1 MSAKLITGNGFS
13 PIMASDDADYQA
25 GISGN
30 ATLIMPVGSQM
41 ALAIE
46 DANTIKADDGV
57 IVTKEGRRIQIEN
70 GAIEEWVIP
79 TGTQGQTKYYIIGFH
94 LYTDESANEL
104 CESFV
109 EAMSNATDTIPE
121 QTIRGGASEV
131 YVSLARVKQI
141 GVNLDSVT
149 ALLTVGE
156 SINSIRTG
164 ALISAS
170 EL

>member
-1 MSAKLITGNGFS
+1 
-13 PIMASDDADYQA
+13 
-25 GISGN
+25 
-30 ATLIMPVGSQM
+30 
-41 ALAIE
+41 
-46 DANTIKADDGV
+46 
-57 IVTKEGRRIQIEN
+57 
-70 GAIEEWVIP
+70 
-79 TGTQGQTKYYIIGFH
+79 
-94 LYTDESANEL
+94 
-104 CESFV
+104 
-109 EAMSNATDTIPE
+109 MSNATDTIPE

-156 SINSIRTG
+156 SINSIRNG